1 MAIYEYRCGSCG
13 TEFEARRPMSE
24 AADPAPCP
32 KCGSEGARLPSVFAS
47 KDGYSLKI
55 PTAPAWR
62 GTPEAKPKAKAGRK
76 ATAPA
81 PRSRAPGG
89 AAQRSRARR
98 SPRS

>member
-62 GTPEAKPKAKAGRK
+62 GPPEAKAKAKAKPAVKPKSK
-76 ATAPA
+76 AST
-81 PRSRAPGG
+81 PRSRARGG
-89 AAQRSRARR
+89 AAQR
-98 SPRS
+98 

>member
-32 KCGSEGARLPSVFAS
+32 KCGSKGARLPSIFAS

-62 GTPEAKPKAKAGRK
+62 GTPEAKAKPAVKPKSKAS
-76 ATAPA
+76 T
-81 PRSRAPGG
+81 PRSRARGG
-89 AAQRSRARR
+89 AAQR
-98 SPRS
+98 

>member
-24 AADPAPCP
+24 ASDPAPCP
-32 KCGSEGARLPSVFAS
+32 KCGSKAGRLPSVFAS
-47 KDGYSLKI
+47 KEGYSLKV

-62 GTPEAKPKAKAGRK
+62 GTPEPKAKPKAARK
-76 ATAPA
+76 PTTASA
-81 PRSRAPGG
+81 PRSRARGG

-98 SPRS
+98 